1 MIRLFILSL
10 ALSAFIERT
19 LHELDRITKKN
30 GYLAFEVG
38 EVRGNIELE
47 KYVIKASKTT
57 NFTPILVMI
66 NAQNFTKTSAAWG
79 IDNNKKGTNTNRIV
93 VFKK

>member
-1 MIRLFILSL
+1 MIDADGDNL
-10 ALSAFIERT
+10 AFSIFTNTI
-19 LHELDRITKKN
+19 ITPDCLPIDFGYKHIKFN
-30 GYLAFEVG
+30 GYMDEIRILP
-38 EVRGNIELE
+38 NIV
-47 KYVIKASKTT
+47 KYTT

>member
-1 MIRLFILSL
+1 MVKHT
-10 ALSAFIERT
+10 AEQT
-19 LHELDRITKKN
+19 
-30 GYLAFEVG
+30 
-38 EVRGNIELE
+38 
-47 KYVIKASKTT
+47 KTT

-93 VFKK
+93 VFKKN